1 MTFPLPPKSPE
12 SLESAESDRQHDIR
26 RAEKLAL
33 WTDRRFL
40 DPVIGFVLPGAG
52 DLVGAVIGLNIVRI
66 AAKHRLPKSTI
77 ARMLLNLSIDCLGG
91 AVPVVGDLF
100 DIIHR
105 ANVKNV
111 ELLKRRAG
119 PQPSSARDWLVITGA
134 VALFIAALAIPIW
147 LLAKVI
153 GALVG

>member
-1 MTFPLPPKSPE
+1 MTSTLSPE
-12 SLESAESDRQHDIR
+12 SVESDRERDIR
-26 RAEKLAL
+26 RAEQLAL

-52 DLVGAVIGLNIVRI
+52 DLIGALIGLNVVRI

-91 AVPVVGDLF
+91 AVPVVGDVF

-119 PQPSSARDWLVITGA
+119 PNASSARDWLVMTGA
-134 VALFIAALAIPIW
+134 VVVFIAALAIPIW

-153 GALVG
+153 GAVVG

>member
-1 MTFPLPPKSPE
+1 MTAPLPPESP
-12 SLESAESDRQHDIR
+12 DRERDIQ
-26 RAEKLAL
+26 RAEQLAR

-52 DLVGAVIGLNIVRI
+52 DLVGALIGLHIVRI

-100 DIIHR
+100 DIVYR
-105 ANVKNV
+105 ANVKNA
-111 ELLKRRAG
+111 ELLRRGAG
-119 PQPSSARDWLVITGA
+119 PNSSGIRDWVVMSGA
-134 VALFIAALAIPIW
+134 VVVFIAALGIPIW

-153 GALVG
+153 GAVVG

>member
-1 MTFPLPPKSPE
+1 MTAPSPPE
-12 SLESAESDRQHDIR
+12 SPDRERDIQ
-26 RAEKLAL
+26 RAERLAR

-52 DLVGAVIGLNIVRI
+52 DLVGALIGLHIVRI

-91 AVPVVGDLF
+91 AIPIVGDLF
-100 DIIHR
+100 DILYR

-111 ELLKRRAG
+111 ELLRRRAG
-119 PQPSSARDWLVITGA
+119 PNPSSARDWLVMTGA
-134 VALFIAALAIPIW
+134 VVVFVAALAIPVW

-153 GALVG
+153 RAIAG

>member
-1 MTFPLPPKSPE
+1 MTSPSPPE
-12 SLESAESDRQHDIR
+12 SPDRERERDIR
-26 RAEKLAL
+26 QAEQLAV

-40 DPVIGFVLPGAG
+40 DPLIGFILPGAG
-52 DLVGAVIGLNIVRI
+52 DLVGAMIGLNIVRI

-91 AVPVVGDLF
+91 AVPIAGDLF
-100 DIIHR
+100 DIVYR

-119 PQPSSARDWLVITGA
+119 PQPSSASDWLVMAGA

-153 GALVG
+153 GAVVG